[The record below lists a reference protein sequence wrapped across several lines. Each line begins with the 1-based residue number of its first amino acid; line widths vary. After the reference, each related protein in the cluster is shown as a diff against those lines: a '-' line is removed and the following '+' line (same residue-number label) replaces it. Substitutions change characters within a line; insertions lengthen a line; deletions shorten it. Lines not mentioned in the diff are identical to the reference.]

1 MTKSIIFYLFL
12 FFIYFLNTVYSANRN
27 ILFNEFKAK
36 NGIKGLMN
44 INEWRTKLIDRID
57 QELQQVP
64 VTIKEDLIRVADRL
78 NMNQTLWS
86 PLEVIQYLD
95 FVKIGNEVRYEK
107 SVSNRRIYLEK
118 LVMAQLFTNNAKYM
132 NQIANGLW
140 LTLEESTWVYPAL
153 LYLQKA
159 GSGLPDSEEL
169 VIDLYAPEAANQV
182 SYIRLLLGIYR

>member
-1 MTKSIIFYLFL
+1 
-12 FFIYFLNTVYSANRN
+12 
-27 ILFNEFKAK
+27 LFNEFKAK